1 MNSLDFVFTSL
12 FCLGHEQ
19 YGDEEE
25 QSFNKLHN
33 KINGVRVFY
42 YVQYKTHTQV

>member
-12 FCLGHEQ
+12 PYLGHEQ

-25 QSFNKLHN
+25 QSFNK
-33 KINGVRVFY
+33 F
-42 YVQYKTHTQV
+42 KTRSMA